1 MLPLV
6 RSSLGVRQLRRS
18 ETYRA
23 VVRGLNVQND
33 QERHDILKKLY
44 ALMQEHTE
52 DLARIIVRACSR
64 KVMLNLTVITDA

>member
-1 MLPLV
+1 M
-6 RSSLGVRQLRRS
+6 
-18 ETYRA
+18 
-23 VVRGLNVQND
+23 RGLNVQND